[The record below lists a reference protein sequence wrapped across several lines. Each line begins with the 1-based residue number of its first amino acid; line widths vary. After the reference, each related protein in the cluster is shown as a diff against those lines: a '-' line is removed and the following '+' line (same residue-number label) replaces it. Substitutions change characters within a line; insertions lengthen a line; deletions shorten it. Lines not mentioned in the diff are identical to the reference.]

1 MNADNSTGSDLPP
14 EVQSWLDEHPEVD
27 ADALAKVWC
36 LSGDVPPTMT
46 PDPERVSA
54 MREALVDATAEDRRP
69 QESEEERQRSDALTS
84 RADDRPAT
92 GPPRRFRSWRA
103 WTVGATFMALLV
115 AASVYYVASPTRVTA
130 PAGETRLVSL
140 ADGSEV
146 TLNSGTT
153 LRYPRWWNLEFLRS
167 QLGRSVQLDGEAFFT
182 VAETGT
188 PFRVETKNAEVRV
201 LGTQFDVRARQAD
214 GRLETRVVVA
224 EGHVALKAAGKTTR
238 LDSAQTATV
247 QAAGPPSSVQTA
259 RLDRVLAWRRGG
271 LSFTGASVR
280 TVSAELSR
288 RFDVPI
294 NVRPEVK
301 GRPVTL
307 HVDNPKRPTA
317 LLRDVCRAA
326 GCRVDSTADG
336 LVVRP
341 R

>member
-14 EVQSWLDEHPEVD
+14 EVQSWLDEHPEID
-27 ADALAKVWC
+27 ADALANVWR

-54 MREALVDATAEDRRP
+54 MREALVDATAEDRSS
-69 QESEEERQRSDALTS
+69 QKSEDQRAKSDAPTS

-92 GPPRRFRSWRA
+92 ALPRPFRSWRT
-103 WTVGATFMALLV
+103 WTVGATFLALLV
-115 AASVYYVASPTRVTA
+115 AVSAYYFAIPTRVTA
-130 PAGETRLVSL
+130 PTGETRVVSL

-146 TLNSGTT
+146 TLNSGTI
-153 LRYPRWWNLEFLRS
+153 LRYPRWWSVGVLRS
-167 QLGRSVQLDGEAFFT
+167 RLGRSVQLEGEAFFT

-201 LGTQFDVRARQAD
+201 LGTQFSVRARQAD

-224 EGHVALKAAGKTTR
+224 EGRVALSAAGKITR
-238 LDSAQTATV
+238 LDSAQTAMV
-247 QAAGPPSSVQTA
+247 QAAGPPSPVQTA

-271 LSFTGASVR
+271 LSFTSASVR

-294 NVRPEVK
+294 TVRPEVK

-307 HVDNPKRPTA
+307 HVANPERPAA

-336 LVVRP
+336 LVVHP